1 MVTAKRMAI
10 ATITGIRTRMAEF
23 IKTDCWGVIPASEP
37 GSTRM
42 PACRSSRDSKPDSL
56 QVIGSPLKAGMTGE
70 VGGYQ

>member
-1 MVTAKRMAI
+1 MVTARRMAI
-10 ATITGIRTRMAEF
+10 AMITGIRTRMAKF

-42 PACRSSRDSKPDSL
+42 PACRSSRDPQPDSL
-56 QVIGSPLKAGMTGE
+56 QVIGSPLKAGITAE

>member
-1 MVTAKRMAI
+1 MVTAI
-10 ATITGIRTRMAEF
+10 ATITGIRTRMAKF

-42 PACRSSRDSKPDSL
+42 PACRSFRDSKSDSL
-56 QVIGSPLKAGMTGE
+56 QGIGSPLKAWMTSE